1 MRLVLLGTK
10 GGPRLSHERSSPAQ
24 VVLVGDRVI
33 VIDCGEGLPHR
44 LVKAGIPLDNVTDIF
59 ITHHHCDHNGSYGN
73 LLLMAW
79 ASGLNKPIRVYGPPP
94 IIQMTESVFD
104 LNAYD
109 INCRIAD
116 EGRMPLR
123 PLVEV
128 TEVNQRGTLVVADD
142 VVVRCAQVQHP
153 PVEPAFAFRI
163 DSQGRSI
170 VISGDTVPCK
180 ALVEL
185 ARGADVL
192 VHEVM
197 HPDYLERFTR
207 DRIANVD
214 WDSMRNHMFRSHTS
228 VDDVGAVAEAA
239 GVKTLV
245 LSHLVPGEAEVPECA
260 WLDPVRKKFSGTVL
274 LGFDLMD
281 INL

>member
-1 MRLVLLGTK
+1 
-10 GGPRLSHERSSPAQ
+10 
-24 VVLVGDRVI
+24 
-33 VIDCGEGLPHR
+33 
-44 LVKAGIPLDNVTDIF
+44 
-59 ITHHHCDHNGSYGN
+59 
-73 LLLMAW
+73 
-79 ASGLNKPIRVYGPPP
+79 
-94 IIQMTESVFD
+94 MTESVFD